1 MHQSS
6 ACQDAG
12 VDGIDRL
19 HGYAIVPPR
28 RYAANEPSRS
38 RWTGVEKGQWYKG
51 AAEMP
56 SPCDYIGPERSS
68 FGTQA
73 ETAAT
78 NPASHIFGRSRRD
91 DIEDFPGLGP
101 DGAHK
106 TTRSR
111 KERVPSASRHAH
123 ADLKLNLMSRPL
135 NGPFDTEVRTDHID
149 KVVRAKQDIPGPGSF
164 AGVDA
169 DHFGSAILG
178 GRISNVLPPGMIDV
192 EVASK
197 RNVPPPTLGVRHNM
211 DVLSNK
217 PNDARAFRGFP
228 GKLVRS
234 NAQTAVHDAVTQKW
248 ETVNAHGPNRC

>member
-1 MHQSS
+1 M
-6 ACQDAG
+6 
-12 VDGIDRL
+12 DGIDRL

-68 FGTQA
+68 FGAQA

-123 ADLKLNLMSRPL
+123 ANLKLNLMSRPL

-149 KVVRAKQDIPGPGSF
+149 KIVRAKQDIPGPGSF

-197 RNVPPPTLGVRHNM
+197 
-211 DVLSNK
+211 
-217 PNDARAFRGFP
+217 
-228 GKLVRS
+228 
-234 NAQTAVHDAVTQKW
+234 
-248 ETVNAHGPNRC
+248 